1 MNKKQVL
8 RTLFA
13 LAAIALTSAGCSNQE
28 MLPETT
34 GNSTEE
40 TNAIVTFQLGL
51 PGGDE
56 VNYNRVATTQDPT
69 ESTFKT
75 LIVYD
80 FKSDATTE
88 NTTSPLAGIY
98 KINIKTAATNAD
110 TPAVGSG
117 ECVPTGDGSKYSV
130 KLSLRAK
137 AGDHHQFVFVA
148 NDQCTA
154 YDDVATIGT
163 STLGELL
170 KSISDK
176 EVSTGSTPNTF
187 LGVSGN
193 TSVDQLTDEDKAKA
207 GLAMT
212 GKSPVLTINSDNKSN
227 IVTEPV
233 YMTRLMARIDVK
245 NYVPASRNFK
255 LKSVKMTNAAPKSY
269 LFENW
274 MGSIWND
281 QKTFVTLEQN
291 PYYKDGY
298 KTYVSGTSNEAW
310 VASITSNEG
319 REGTWYKKVL
329 YAYEYPTTVSG
340 IATATPQL
348 LVEYTLN
355 GSLYTQTVNMVKTAE
370 NTTKRFNITR
380 NHVYTLQIGDTGTPG
395 GEVQFTFQINNWTSH
410 EIDAD
415 LNGGSDVANN

>member
-13 LAAIALTSAGCSNQE
+13 LTAIALTGAGCSNQE

-34 GNSTEE
+34 GNNTEE
-40 TNAIVTFQLGL
+40 TNAIVAFQLGL

-56 VNYNRVATTQDPT
+56 VNYNRAATTQDAT

-80 FKSDATTE
+80 FKSASATESANST
-88 NTTSPLAGIY
+88 LAGIY
-98 KINIKTAATNAD
+98 KIKINTTATNAD

-117 ECVPTGDGSKYSV
+117 ECVPTADGSGYSV

-137 AGDHHQFVFVA
+137 AGDFHQFVFVA

-163 STLGELL
+163 STLGELQ

-176 EVSTGSTPNTF
+176 EVSNGSTPNTF

-193 TSVDQLTDEDKAKA
+193 TPVDKLTGEELAKA

-212 GKSPVLTINSDNKSN
+212 GRSSVMTIDSNNENNTAGPVDMI
-227 IVTEPV
+227 
-233 YMTRLMARIDVK
+233 RLMARIDVK

-269 LFENW
+269 LFENLT
-274 MGSIWND
+274 GSIWNNE
-281 QKTFVTLEQN
+281 KTFVTLEQN

-298 KTYVSGTSNEAW
+298 KAYANGTSNEAW
-310 VASITSNEG
+310 VASITSPEG

-329 YAYEYPTTVSG
+329 YAYEYPTAVSG
-340 IATATPQL
+340 TSTATPQL

-355 GSLYTQTVNMVKTAE
+355 GSLYTQTVNMVKTVTGKPTE
-370 NTTKRFNITR
+370 RFNIAR

-395 GEVQFTFQINNWTSH
+395 GEVEFTFQINNWTSH

-415 LNGGSDVANN
+415 LNGGEDVVNN

>member
-13 LAAIALTSAGCSNQE
+13 LTAIALTGAGCSNQE

-34 GNSTEE
+34 GNNTEE
-40 TNAIVTFQLGL
+40 TNAIVAFQLGL

-56 VNYNRVATTQDPT
+56 VNYNRAATMRDLT

-75 LIVYD
+75 LTVYD
-80 FKSDATTE
+80 FKSASAAESAAST
-88 NTTSPLAGIY
+88 LAGIY
-98 KINIKTAATNAD
+98 KIKIKTVATNAD

-117 ECVPTGDGSKYSV
+117 ECAPTGDGSGYSV

-137 AGDHHQFVFVA
+137 AGDYHQFVFVA

-176 EVSTGSTPNTF
+176 EVSNGSTPNTF

-193 TSVDQLTDEDKAKA
+193 TPVDQLTGEELAKA

-212 GKSPVLTINSDNKSN
+212 GKSSVLTISSDNKSN
-227 IVTEPV
+227 IVTDPV

-245 NYVPASRNFK
+245 NYVPTSRNFK
-255 LKSVKMTNAAPKSY
+255 LKSVKMKNAAPKSY

-274 MGSIWND
+274 TGSIRND
-281 QKTFVTLEQN
+281 KKTFVTLEQN

-298 KTYVSGTSNEAW
+298 KAYVSGTSNEAW
-310 VASITSNEG
+310 VASITSSEG
-319 REGTWYKKVL
+319 REGTWNKKVL
-329 YAYEYPTTVSG
+329 YAYEYPTAVIGTE
-340 IATATPQL
+340 TATPQL

-355 GSLYTQTVNMVKTAE
+355 GSLYTQTVNMVKAVTGN
-370 NTTKRFNITR
+370 NTERFNITR
-380 NHVYTLQIGDTGTPG
+380 NHVYTLQIGDTGITG
-395 GEVQFTFQINNWTSH
+395 GDLQFTFQINNWTSH

-415 LNGGSDVANN
+415 LNGGAEIK